1 MNEKPSFKP
10 ALDPEIAERIT
21 QAVAFLEVPSDVL
34 LLQAYE
40 DVKQQYETKRRVT
53 LEALEHCKAEA
64 HAALSRILMSE
75 EDVRRQPISNYFDR

>member
-10 ALDPEIAERIT
+10 VLNREIAERIT
-21 QAVAFLEVPSDVL
+21 EAVAFLEVPSEVV